1 MQSLT
6 SSPYPSTDGGDDSC
20 VPVHLLGAGI
30 VTSPDEE
37 EEDTEDDQEEDGDDQ
52 RHDHAD
58 RHRVVTA
65 PRPASATICSKV
77 GDQNYVQQKHGTTNM
92 LNITKS

>member
-1 MQSLT
+1 MQSFT

-20 VPVHLLGAGI
+20 VPVHLLGAGV
-30 VTSPDEE
+30 VTSSDEE

-52 RHDHAD
+52 RHNHAD

-77 GDQNYVQQKHGTTNM
+77 GDQNYVQ
-92 LNITKS
+92 